1 MWPINTFT
9 FSELALVENGCSP
22 LSEVII
28 TYRSPV
34 VALEGLGARQEQQKS
49 SWNQC
54 EEDEAGE
61 QGKDL
66 PGNGEDYTV
75 GDAKGLARLLAQ
87 STFSVTTN
95 DLC

>member
-1 MWPINTFT
+1 MYFVFFLTWPINTFT
-9 FSELALVENGCSP
+9 FSELALVKNGCSP

-49 SWNQC
+49 SRDQC
-54 EEDEAGE
+54 EEDEPGE

-66 PGNGEDYTV
+66 PGNG
-75 GDAKGLARLLAQ
+75 GCGG
-87 STFSVTTN
+87 
-95 DLC
+95 